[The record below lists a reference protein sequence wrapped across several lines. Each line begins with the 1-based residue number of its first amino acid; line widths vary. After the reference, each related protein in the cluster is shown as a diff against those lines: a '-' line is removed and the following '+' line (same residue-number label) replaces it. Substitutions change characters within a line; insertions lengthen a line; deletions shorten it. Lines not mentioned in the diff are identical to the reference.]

1 MSSSPV
7 YVLGVSMSNHDRSAC
22 LLRDGRIVGAM
33 AEERLDRRKRSEGF
47 YGQWPRDIVIPPIQ
61 AITRLIKDA
70 DIGLDELDLVV
81 CGRSR
86 ELGRETLLRYLPV
99 AEERVIE
106 PAIPGHHLA
115 HAYSAYATAPFSASA
130 VLVIDEQGH
139 ATPAGYESAS
149 WFEGDGGPL
158 RALRHFLA
166 GPEEL
171 SLGMVY
177 NVFAA
182 VIGLSEGGRPAA
194 GKLMALAGRGAFR
207 RDWPP
212 LVRIGETGTEATAN
226 LSDIDAFLRE
236 SGVPIVGEMEDLD
249 VTEVDDLLAKYEP
262 IRWDSAL
269 AADLARKAQDELEAG
284 VLHLARGLSEASSHT
299 TLSYAGGV
307 ALNCSANTRLL
318 ETGWSDIFV
327 QPAATDDGAAV
338 GLAMYGH
345 IEHLAVSRREPSA
358 FDPFTGPRYSA
369 GDVDRAL
376 DTYEL
381 SESATRPGE
390 LASEVAHRLE
400 RGQVVCWFEG
410 RSEWGPRAL
419 GGRSILASPRVQ
431 GVRDRI
437 NSQMKFRE
445 PFRPVAIA
453 ATERAAEAIGSLALP
468 RSLRGYMLGVIA
480 LTDGTLTEITHDDGT
495 VRIQVV
501 DPAIHPPRFLE
512 LLESMERL
520 TGLGAVINTSFNT
533 LGEPLVE
540 CPGDAVRQFL
550 LLGADAL
557 VLENRLLAL
566 EDVTEST
573 RRRAV
578 QEAWRRTPIDPIDA
592 AIAVLQ
598 AGHPH
603 SAARILSQADVGE
616 KQARLRGP
624 RTLQLVRLLRAEAE
638 EPTVLRTGE
647 RR

>member
-1 MSSSPV
+1 MRSRSH
-7 YVLGVSMSNHDRSAC
+7 VLGVSMSNHDRAAC
-22 LLRDGRIVGAM
+22 LLRDGRIVGAV

-47 YGQWPRDIVIPPIQ
+47 YGQAPRDIVIPPMA

-70 DIGLDELDLVV
+70 GVGLHDLDLIV

-86 ELGRETLLRYLPV
+86 TLGRETLLRYLPV

-106 PAIPGHHLA
+106 PAIPSHHLA

-139 ATPAGYESAS
+139 DTPVGYEAAS
-149 WFEGDGGPL
+149 WFEGEGGPL
-158 RALRHFLA
+158 RVLRRFLA
-166 GPEEL
+166 GSQEL

-182 VIGLSEGGRPAA
+182 LTGLSESGRPAP
-194 GKLMALAGRGAFR
+194 GKLMALAARGAAR
-207 RDWPP
+207 PDWPP
-212 LVRIGETGTEATAN
+212 LVRCGETGTDATTRLA
-226 LSDIDAFLRE
+226 DIDAFLSE
-236 SGVPIVGEMEDLD
+236 SGVPIADDMEDLD

-262 IRWDSAL
+262 IEWDCAL
-269 AADLARKAQDELEAG
+269 AADLARKAQDELEVG
-284 VLHLARGLSEASSHT
+284 VLRLARGLFEISSHT
-299 TLSYAGGV
+299 SLSYAGGV

-318 ETGWSDIFV
+318 EIGWSDVFV

-345 IEHLAVSRREPSA
+345 IEHLAAPRQKACS
-358 FDPFTGPRYSA
+358 FDPFTGPRHSA
-369 GDVDRAL
+369 DDVDGAL
-376 DTYEL
+376 AAYGL
-381 SESATRPGE
+381 SESATQPGA
-390 LASEVAHRLE
+390 LALDVADRLE

-419 GGRSILASPRVQ
+419 GGRSILASPRAE
-431 GVRDRI
+431 GIRDRI
-437 NSQMKFRE
+437 NGDMKFRE

-453 ATERAAEAIGSLALP
+453 ATERAAEALGSLAPLP
-468 RSLRGYMLGVIA
+468 RSLRSYMLGVIVLADDA
-480 LTDGTLTEITHDDGT
+480 LPGIAHDDRT
-495 VRIQVV
+495 IRIQVV
-501 DPAIHPPRFLE
+501 DPAIHPPRFVE
-512 LLESMERL
+512 LVQSMEKL

-540 CPGDAVRQFL
+540 GPEDAVRQFL

-557 VLENRLLAL
+557 VLENRLLSL
-566 EDVTEST
+566 EGLAAPT

-578 QEAWRRTPIDPIDA
+578 QEAWRRTAIDPIDA
-592 AIAVLQ
+592 AIAVLR
-598 AGHPH
+598 AGYRQ
-603 SAARILSQADVGE
+603 SATRILAQANVSE

-624 RTLQLVRLLRAEAE
+624 RALQLVQLLGTAGK
-638 EPTVLRTGE
+638 EPAVVPNWK